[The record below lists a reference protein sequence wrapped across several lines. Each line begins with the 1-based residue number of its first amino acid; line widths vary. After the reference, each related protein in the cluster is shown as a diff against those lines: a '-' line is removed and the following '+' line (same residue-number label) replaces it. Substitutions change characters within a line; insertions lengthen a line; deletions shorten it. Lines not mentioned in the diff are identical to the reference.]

1 MPDPG
6 FRPPWWPEGEPFPPR
21 RHPHWGRRGRVFILI
36 PIAFLVGIGFAIG
49 RGTHGSWWWWPL
61 GFLLLILIARTG
73 RPRWF
78 PVRRLVEAA
87 GKLAAG
93 DYSVRMPEVER
104 GPMRE
109 VVRSFNGMARR
120 LEETSAQRR
129 RWLADLGHELRTPLT
144 VIQGELE
151 AIADGVHPADPEH
164 LQRILDETRLMSRL
178 LDDLRTLSLS
188 EAGELRLEPEPI
200 DVAGLLEDA
209 AAPFRLA
216 SNGGRA
222 AIEVVADPGT
232 VTVDPVRLREVL
244 TNLITNAVR
253 HSPAEGRITIEA
265 RRQDSQ
271 WRFAVADQGPGIP
284 AELLPE
290 VFERFVR
297 SHDSA
302 GTGLGLSIARDL
314 VRAHGGDMT
323 ASSEPGGGTRIEF
336 FVPS

>member
-6 FRPPWWPEGEPFPPR
+6 FRPPWWPEAEPFPPR
-21 RHPHWGRRGRVFILI
+21 RHAHWGRRWPGFFIIPVAFLILI
-36 PIAFLVGIGFAIG
+36 GFVIG
-49 RGTHGSWWWWPL
+49 RGFHGRWWWWPL
-61 GFLLLILIARTG
+61 GFFFLMFVARAG

-93 DYSVRMPEVER
+93 DYSVRMPEVAG

-120 LEETSAQRR
+120 LEEASEQRR

-144 VIQGELE
+144 VIQGEIE

-178 LDDLRTLSLS
+178 LDNLRTLSLS
-188 EAGELRLEPEPI
+188 EAGELRLETEPI
-200 DVAGLLEDA
+200 EVADLLEEA
-209 AAPFRLA
+209 AASFRETT
-216 SNGGRA
+216 NGEGARL
-222 AIEVVADPGT
+222 EVVADPGT
-232 VTVDPVRLREVL
+232 VMADPIRLREVL
-244 TNLITNAVR
+244 TNLIANAVL
-253 HSPAEGRITIEA
+253 HSPAGGRVIVEA
-265 RRQDSQ
+265 RRPDTR
-271 WRFAVADQGPGIP
+271 WLFAVADEGTGIP
-284 AELLPE
+284 PDLLPN

-323 ASSEPGGGTRIEF
+323 AHSEPGRGTRIEF
-336 FVPS
+336 TLP